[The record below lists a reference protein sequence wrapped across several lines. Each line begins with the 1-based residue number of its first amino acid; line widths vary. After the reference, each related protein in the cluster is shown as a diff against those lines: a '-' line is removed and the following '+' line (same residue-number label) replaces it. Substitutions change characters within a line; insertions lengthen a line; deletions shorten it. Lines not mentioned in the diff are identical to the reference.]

1 MAEEQ
6 TLPSAG
12 RYDQFNL
19 GQRLKRWAA
28 DNVGTALVLVALLGV
43 WEVYSRF
50 FNDRGNIY
58 FPSIEYTLS
67 QTLESSDLV
76 LAAIRV
82 TFIEVIVGFVLAAV
96 LGISLGILLA
106 ESFVARYLS
115 MPVLIY
121 AYGIPHPIL
130 APVFLLWFGLG
141 LEGVVTFAAWV
152 AFFPTFINTVSSL
165 SRIDPEYEQ
174 FRTIVGANRLQYL
187 RYIKFWNALP
197 DIVSGIKI
205 TFQLTIVGAIIA
217 EFLGGGGG
225 DGLGYLIIQS
235 TQRAQLGL
243 TFGTII
249 LIALFAS
256 VLYKLL
262 SVSLNA
268 ITPQQT

>member
-1 MAEEQ
+1 MAEEHSLSS
-6 TLPSAG
+6 TG
-12 RYDQFNL
+12 RSDQFDVL
-19 GQRLKRWAA
+19 GRLKQWASE
-28 DNVGTALVLVALLGV
+28 NVGTALVLVFLLGI
-43 WEVYSRF
+43 WEGYSRL
-50 FNDRGNIY
+50 FNDRGDLY
-58 FPSIEYTLS
+58 FPSIEYTVR
-67 QTLESSDLV
+67 QTVESSDIV

-82 TFIEVIVGFVLAAV
+82 TFIEVIVGFVLAVV
-96 LGISLGILLA
+96 LGITLGMVLA

-115 MPVLIY
+115 MPMLIY

-165 SRIDPEYEQ
+165 SRIDPEYEK
-174 FRTIVGANRLQYL
+174 FRSIVGANRLQYL
-187 RYIKFWNALP
+187 RHIKFWNALP
-197 DIVSGIKI
+197 EIVSGVKI

-225 DGLGYLIIQS
+225 LGYLIIQS
-235 TQRAQLGL
+235 TQRAQLGM
-243 TFGTII
+243 TFGILI

-262 SVSLNA
+262 SLFLDA
-268 ITPQQT
+268 ITPHQT